1 VLLVEMEGHGREEL
15 WEGVDITRT
24 VGWFTSVYPVRLDGE
39 GIDVEE
45 AWKGGKELGKLVKRV
60 REQMR
65 EVVDGGIGYGMLR
78 YLNEETGEELRRMG
92 RAQMG
97 FNYLGRFGGV
107 KGGGDWEG
115 AEEARGLGGEMDKEM
130 RLAHVVEVNAISV
143 REGGGESEAGEEGK
157 GRGERGREREKAGER
172 LTAYWSWAKSKIG
185 EEEVRELAQGWFEA
199 LELLVKHADEGYMS
213 GLIPSDVPLV
223 SLSLSQI
230 ENLEKMFESNPP
242 LVKR

>member
-1 VLLVEMEGHGREEL
+1 
-15 WEGVDITRT
+15 
-24 VGWFTSVYPVRLDGE
+24 
-39 GIDVEE
+39 
-45 AWKGGKELGKLVKRV
+45 
-60 REQMR
+60 
-65 EVVDGGIGYGMLR
+65 
-78 YLNEETGEELRRMG
+78 
-92 RAQMG
+92 
-97 FNYLGRFGGV
+97 
-107 KGGGDWEG
+107 
-115 AEEARGLGGEMDKEM
+115 MDKEM